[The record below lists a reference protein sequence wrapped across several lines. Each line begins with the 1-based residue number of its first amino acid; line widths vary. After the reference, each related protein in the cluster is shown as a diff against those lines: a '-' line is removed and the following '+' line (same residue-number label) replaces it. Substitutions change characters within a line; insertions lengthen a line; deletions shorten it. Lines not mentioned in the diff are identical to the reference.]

1 VETIGSKRSY
11 ALTWYMTNNDDYDN
25 DVKMLRF
32 VHTHQASISHN
43 IGKTTLQDLEVQSV
57 HWLPSGT
64 FADKCTAL

>member
-1 VETIGSKRSY
+1 
-11 ALTWYMTNNDDYDN
+11 MTNNDDYDN